1 MKEYILNSF
10 IDERYSN
17 GYTEGINN
25 KIKVI
30 KREHLDIKVSNYIRK
45 IKDLNFT
52 RTVIFN
58 RTKKDKKI
66 RKKVCLKI
74 KSIKPYFF
82 PYIIT
87 NCDFLLYTRFY

>member
-1 MKEYILNSF
+1 MERIYILNSF

-58 RTKKDKKI
+58 RTKKRQKNKE
-66 RKKVCLKI
+66 
-74 KSIKPYFF
+74 KSMFK
-82 PYIIT
+82 
-87 NCDFLLYTRFY
+87 N